1 MEKET
6 NKKYYLSIDYNNLEL
21 WLTADCN
28 IFLLYIVQE
37 FTSTN

>member
-6 NKKYYLSIDYNNLEL
+6 NKKYYLSIDYNYD
-21 WLTADCN
+21 TADCN

-37 FTSTN
+37 STSTN